1 MCVLKYDLKRHGLE
15 VFQIRGFTDR
25 LFCSVYLFVY
35 FYFQIETFEKNK
47 ILAFSLWLTN
57 LHLVVCP
64 AFSYGF
70 NNSFLESINLTA
82 DSYKDG
88 QWHGSMVSSNTDEY
102 TRSVFRNVTFDIED
116 GKFLQFNKAV

>member
-1 MCVLKYDLKRHGLE
+1 MALKYFKFG
-15 VFQIRGFTDR
+15 VTDIF
-25 LFCSVYLFVY
+25 FCSVCLFVY
-35 FYFQIETFEKNK
+35 FNFQIETFEKNK
-47 ILAFSLWLTN
+47 ILAFSLWFTN

-88 QWHGSMVSSNTDEY
+88 LWHGSMASSNTDEY

-116 GKFLQFNKAV
+116 GMFLQFNKAI